1 MRFLAATT
9 RMAMLQAT
17 KIAVQKVP
25 YWYAQYVAETGRLT
39 EDDVTIDG
47 ESLVHDAVNWIV
59 RRGREVP
66 LNG

>member
-17 KIAVQKVP
+17 KIAVHGEHGSDCAVHRD
-25 YWYAQYVAETGRLT
+25 VRLT
-39 EDDVTIDG
+39 EDDVTIDCECFAHG
-47 ESLVHDAVNWIV
+47 AVKRIV
-59 RRGREVP
+59 RKGRGP